1 MYYFH
6 LCLHRQLANIK
17 EVQTAINS
25 HDFVSKV
32 LPHIARR
39 SDAIVRE
46 VLAFLSLMLF
56 NANRD
61 VQVCLHK
68 ISVREYRWG
77 NKKLTIQR
85 NWQQRSH
92 KTKKNKINTQ
102 HNMCWTLHKQTRIM

>member
-1 MYYFH
+1 MEMLFCIINACYINIF
-6 LCLHRQLANIK
+6 LKPNKFLNMNSWDALFFFIFRQLANIK

-25 HDFVSKV
+25 HDFVGKV

-61 VQVCLHK
+61 VQV
-68 ISVREYRWG
+68 
-77 NKKLTIQR
+77 
-85 NWQQRSH
+85 SH
-92 KTKKNKINTQ
+92 VHFRTKNS
-102 HNMCWTLHKQTRIM
+102 L

>member
-1 MYYFH
+1 MYCFH
-6 LCLHRQLANIK
+6 LCFHRQLANIK

-25 HDFVSKV
+25 HDFVCKV

-61 VQVCLHK
+61 VQVYMFASDMFLNNEF
-68 ISVREYRWG
+68 SFFTLTLYFYVR
-77 NKKLTIQR
+77 
-85 NWQQRSH
+85 
-92 KTKKNKINTQ
+92 
-102 HNMCWTLHKQTRIM
+102 